1 MPSKRPFLAVSIALL
16 LALVHS
22 SAAAD
27 WGPRVGLS
35 SDPDQFVGGIQWNL
49 GEVAPS
55 VRAMPSAELGF
66 DDDLLRFSGN
76 LGIHYMFASG
86 RSRWSPYL
94 GGELTFSYLSW
105 DRPAGFNGDDS
116 DTKLGVSIAG
126 GVETRLSNG
135 RILNLELRFGLEN
148 VPDVQVH
155 VGWIF

>member
-1 MPSKRPFLAVSIALL
+1 MTSKRPFIVLTTACL
-16 LALVHS
+16 LAIAQS

-27 WGPRVGLS
+27 WGPRVGLTG
-35 SDPDQFVGGIQWNL
+35 DPDQVMGGIQWNL

-66 DDDLLRFSGN
+66 GDDLLRFAGN
-76 LGIHYMFASG
+76 LGIHYMFAGGS
-86 RSRWSPYL
+86 SRWSPYL
-94 GGELTFSYLSW
+94 GGELSFTYLSW
-105 DRPAGFNGDDS
+105 DRPAGFRGDET
-116 DTKLGVSIAG
+116 DTELGVSIAG

-135 RILNLELRFGLEN
+135 RILNLELRFGLDN